1 MLQKI
6 LSKLLLCLGLVGLGA
21 LLSGCASGYPPSGDD
36 GSIQL
41 LTSLFGSNL
50 DLSLSGSLN
59 TALAFPVLVH
69 AFNMGLMGA
78 AMLIFSYIAI
88 MGTLYTAQDG
98 VFLGKKWGK
107 TFIPLRAVFGIIAI
121 FPLGSTGFGI
131 AQYIIYAMTYAG
143 VGLADGVWKSVSAD
157 AQTGG
162 LSPGIPLNVLQGVY
176 AALGEMVFYDVVNGV
191 LNPPKTTTS
200 FMALAGNSN
209 SLCAGSTGSSQDFC
223 LITPLTKELFNKMNM
238 PVVSSAS
245 ANCASTKYPN
255 TPLQAICSSIYST
268 ASSGDK
274 PWVDGVLNIIQGN
287 LIDNTIPDSAN
298 VGNIQYLL
306 NDSSQYSSNGQ
317 PSPIHYVESDIQL
330 YVKGQLSPLTSPPA
344 NIGNATEKAQT
355 GYSPSTLYPN
365 DPVSTAYQ
373 TSKFF
378 SQGILSSGQG
388 FNVDLFLSGA
398 ASVIGAM
405 TTYYQDNKS
414 HKSKTPENFS
424 DSWWLAGDEYLY
436 LDSLFAEE
444 SATLTKMAQQFQT
457 AIVGTSQNLV
467 TINQGGIYTNLT
479 ELDLTQNQSTPMF
492 PNVNQIVDCA
502 GSGGSGSACAYVYY
516 PLTGVSLF
524 LPTSVS
530 QYLGGLA
537 SQSASW
543 TGNAQIAAFD
553 LLCKFGGTVTPTGG
567 SSGIDFCRQLKG
579 LNLSTRPDIQSPIEP
594 LDLTVGPMPA
604 VLQDLYYYFA
614 IKNTGSTSPVYT
626 QDEITK
632 LDIGVN
638 YAYDA
643 YLVANSSNPCP
654 PASAVTGSGSLA
666 CNPNNPGFS
675 NPMIIAGQASPMG
688 NALGFIFSGL
698 IGAQQG
704 QKNIAGLMA
713 QIWCVGE
720 VDFGGCIQNIQTTG
734 ASSGIQKP
742 SAGVVSDHF
751 SVIANTQWVGM
762 NLISG
767 SVAALTSI
775 YKNFGE
781 KMETVIN
788 SLEGADNVS
797 AGAFAAMSIPGFGGI
812 ASASYGEKLIKQTT
826 AATVS
831 IAAQSVNLMWLP
843 VIMIVLTTLFTT
855 GVMFAIFI
863 PLLPFVLFWAGKIA
877 WILLVIESIFAAP
890 LMALAM
896 AYPEGHDLWGMGEQG
911 LKISLNLLL
920 MPVLM
925 IVGLVSAMAITY
937 FVLNMTS
944 SGFHYVTMSLLGMAK
959 TTSQGGSGLAFA
971 SSSIEGVNSLFAQGI
986 MTTFLVFMY
995 ASFVSMAFNKSFS
1008 TIYVIPER
1016 VMSWIGSQGMKFGE
1030 KEAGEMQGAVSK
1042 QADQA
1047 AQGGGQAVSQ
1057 GTQAQKGLADAK
1069 VSQVQQEGQAE
1080 IQIGQAIGTATTQ
1093 TVQTAASAAGG

>member
-1 MLQKI
+1 
-6 LSKLLLCLGLVGLGA
+6 
-21 LLSGCASGYPPSGDD
+21 
-36 GSIQL
+36 
-41 LTSLFGSNL
+41 
-50 DLSLSGSLN
+50 
-59 TALAFPVLVH
+59 
-69 AFNMGLMGA
+69 
-78 AMLIFSYIAI
+78 MLIFSYIAI

-107 TFIPLRAVFGIIAI
+107 TFIPLRAVFGVIAI

-143 VGLADGVWKSVSAD
+143 VGLADGVWKSVSID

-176 AALGEMVFYDVVNGV
+176 SAIGEMVFYDVVNGV
-191 LNPPKTTTS
+191 LNPPKTTTN
-200 FMALAGNSN
+200 FMALGGGAASN
-209 SLCAGSTGSSQDFC
+209 SPCAGSGQSSQDFC

-238 PVVSSAS
+238 SAVSPAPS
-245 ANCASTKYPN
+245 NCLSTKYPN
-255 TPLQAICSSIYST
+255 APLQAVCASIYPTGTS
-268 ASSGDK
+268 AK
-274 PWVDGVLNIIQGN
+274 PWVDGLLNLIQGN
-287 LIDNTIPDSAN
+287 LIDNTIPDSAS

-306 NDSSQYSSNGQ
+306 NDSYSSPGQ
-317 PSPIHYVESDIQL
+317 PNPIHYVESDIEL
-330 YVKGQLSPLTSPPA
+330 YVKGQLSPLTSPPG
-344 NIGNATEKAQT
+344 NIGSASEKAQS

-373 TSKFF
+373 TSNEF
-378 SQGILSSGQG
+378 SQEILSSYKF
-388 FNVDLFLSGA
+388 FNSENFLSSA
-398 ASVIGAM
+398 AGVIGAM

-414 HKSKTPENFS
+414 QKSKTPENFS

-444 SATLTKMAQQFQT
+444 SAALTKMAQQFQT
-457 AIVGTSQNLV
+457 DIVGTSQNLV
-467 TINQGGIYTNLT
+467 TINEGGIYSNLT
-479 ELDLTQNQSTPMF
+479 ELDLTQNQSPPMF
-492 PNVNQIVDCA
+492 PNGSQIVDCA
-502 GSGGSGSACAYVYY
+502 SPASGGSGNACTYAYY
-516 PLTGVSLF
+516 PLTGAALF
-524 LPTSVS
+524 LPSSVS

-537 SQSASW
+537 AQSASW

-567 SSGIDFCRQLKG
+567 SSGIDFCAKLKG
-579 LNLSTRPDIQSPIEP
+579 LTYLPVRPDIQAPIEP

-626 QDEITK
+626 EYEITI

-643 YLVANSSNPCP
+643 YLVASSSNPCP
-654 PASAVTGSGSLA
+654 PASPGSGSSSIA

-704 QKNIAGLMA
+704 QKNIAGLMG

-720 VDFGGCIQNIQTTG
+720 VDFGGCIRNIQTTG
-734 ASSGIQKP
+734 GSSGIEKP

-767 SVAALTSI
+767 SVAALTNI
-775 YKNFGE
+775 YSTFGK
-781 KMETVIN
+781 KMKAVVD
-788 SLEGADNVS
+788 SLDGDSSVS
-797 AGAFAAMSIPGFGGI
+797 AGDFAAMSIPGFGGI
-812 ASASYGEKLIKQTT
+812 ASASFSKTLIKETT

-877 WILLVIESIFAAP
+877 WILLVIEAIFAAP

-911 LKISLNLLL
+911 FKISLNLLL

-937 FVLNMTS
+937 FVLNITS

-959 TTSQGGSGLAFA
+959 TTSQGGSGIAFA
-971 SSSIEGVNSLFAQGI
+971 SSSIQGVNSLFAQGI

-995 ASFVSMAFNKSFS
+995 ASFISMAFNKSFS

-1069 VSQVQQEGQAE
+1069 VSQVQQEGQAD
-1080 IQIGQAIGTATTQ
+1080 IQLGQSIGTATTQ
-1093 TVQTAASAAGG
+1093 TVQTIASAAGGS